1 MMRKKQD
8 LGYRIILM
16 TNAWV
21 DKNRQKLLIGGPLL
35 VLIICLIFY
44 LLSGRYILTDDA
56 YVRAGNVEIS
66 ANISER
72 VEKIYVHDNQ
82 LVKKGQP
89 LFKLDSRNYKIAV
102 LSAEAKLKNTRMKIQ
117 ALKASLQ
124 QQMANINAA
133 KDTFIYQKQE
143 F

>member
-21 DKNRQKLLIGGPLL
+21 DKNRQKLLIGGPF
-35 VLIICLIFY
+35 FY

-56 YVRAGNVEIS
+56 YVRTGNVEIS